1 MMTTPTRETL
11 HRRRRSLRQ
20 ALAVIPDITSLS
32 VSPGSPLPSDVNTI
46 NNRYSRDSWSPAPS
60 PDELVIQKRGRRSKS
75 IVWSPEVDAKRDSL
89 LSLSLRDRTPVK
101 SPTKASTH
109 LKSTPRKRL
118 LLDDNNDTTPDK
130 TRVNEREGEKQFTG
144 SLMNGLRGL
153 SNEQL
158 TKVIMDLV
166 SMQED
171 GALSLDDKLRDIV
184 IKRMPVADVQPLRER
199 LTLLRQNVSESLMSL
214 EGNYEFPYNRASVHL
229 ETYQKTLIEQGIKLI
244 ESQHWT
250 AAMQY
255 VFLAWPITKDLPKCP
270 SPDDTTRKCFQSLT
284 QICKDALVNGN
295 FVNSTLEVF
304 ASRMDT
310 MVHDCNEMK
319 ICQQMAKEM
328 MRP

>member
-1 MMTTPTRETL
+1 MMTTPTRDFL

-32 VSPGSPLPSDVNTI
+32 VSPGSPLPTDVNTI

-75 IVWSPEVDAKRDSL
+75 IVWSPEADAKRDSL

-101 SPTKASTH
+101 SPTKASSH

-118 LLDDNNDTTPDK
+118 LLDDNDDMTPDK
-130 TRVNEREGEKQFTG
+130 SKVERDGQRQFTG

-158 TKVIMDLV
+158 VKVIMDLV

-171 GALSLDDKLRDIV
+171 GALSLNDKLRDIV
-184 IKRMPVADVQPLRER
+184 INRIPVADVQPLRER
-199 LTLLRQNVSESLMSL
+199 LSALRQNVSASLMSF
-214 EGNYEFPYNRASVHL
+214 ERMDEFSYNRAFIHL
-229 ETYQKTLIEQGIKLI
+229 ETFQKTLMEQGSKLI
-244 ESQHWT
+244 DSQHWT

-255 VFLAWPITKDLPKCP
+255 VLLAWPITKDLPECP
-270 SPDDTTRKCFQSLT
+270 LPDNTTQKCFQSLT
-284 QICKDALVNGN
+284 QICKVALMNGN
-295 FVNSTLEVF
+295 FVNSTLQMF
-304 ASRMDT
+304 ADRMET
-310 MVHDCNEMK
+310 MIHDCDEMR
-319 ICQQMAKEM
+319 ICHQMAKEM